1 MNYSDFCEKKYCNYT
16 AKQLAIEYN
25 RMQLL
30 KGENSGSYM
39 MANSAQGSI
48 LAIIALKD
56 KKFKMEFRKY
66 LGGTYE

>member
-1 MNYSDFCEKKYCNYT
+1 MNYSDFCTKKYGKHT

-39 MANSAQGSI
+39 MASSAQGSI
-48 LAIIALKD
+48 LSIVALKD
-56 KKFKMEFRKY
+56 RKFKMEFRKY